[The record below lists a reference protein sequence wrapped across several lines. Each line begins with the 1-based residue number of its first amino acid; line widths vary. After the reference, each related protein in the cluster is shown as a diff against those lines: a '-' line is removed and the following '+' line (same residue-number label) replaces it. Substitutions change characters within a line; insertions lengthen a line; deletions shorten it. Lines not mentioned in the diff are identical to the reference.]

1 MPSTRTPAIGRL
13 PHVQAVAKPD
23 GRVYLYYRRDGRR
36 HALPGPEGSIAFREA
51 YDRIHSAHGVAPRPN
66 SATAGTVE
74 AAIID
79 YLSNPDFTT
88 LAPASQRQYR
98 WTLDQFRGAFGPL
111 RLADLDSG
119 WWEALRARYTGRA
132 IKWNHLRSR
141 MRDVIDLHRRLHP
154 KAMTHNPLAESKRI
168 KVAKSRQNRP
178 WPRDALAKVLAA
190 ATPEFRALVITYLM
204 TTQRGCDVTTLPRAA
219 YDAEA
224 RTLTLTQQKT
234 DVPQVLHVPAALAA
248 ALASMEGRH
257 RHRLLVT
264 PRGEAWTTSNA
275 QETLRRLL
283 QNLGLPRY
291 TLHGL
296 RATGPTA
303 LAMDGQPNRVGRALT
318 GHQDDAS
325 YEGYTAGADK
335 YELAKQGAEA
345 LDRIFGSLVASAEAA
360 GNQTKAAGLTGR
372 AAAKAKREAV
382 ATALETVNP
391 VPLRQRAKAG

>member
-1 MPSTRTPAIGRL
+1 MPSTRTPTIGRL

-23 GRVYLYYRRDGRR
+23 GRIYLYYRRDGRR
-36 HALPGPEGSIAFREA
+36 HALVGPEGSVPFREA
-51 YDRIHSAHGVAPRPN
+51 YDKVHSAHSVTPRPN
-66 SATAGTVE
+66 GAAAGTVE
-74 AAIID
+74 AAITA
-79 YLSNPDFTT
+79 YLSNPDFSA

-98 WTLDQFRGAFGPL
+98 WTLDQFRGAFGPM
-111 RLADLDSG
+111 RIAELDSA

-132 IKWNHLRSR
+132 NKWNHLRSR
-141 MRDVIDLHRRLHP
+141 MRDVIALHRRLHP
-154 KAMTHNPLAESKRI
+154 QAMTHNPLAESKRI
-168 KVAKSRQNRP
+168 KTAKSRQNRA
-178 WPRDALAKVLAA
+178 WPKDVLAKVLAA
-190 ATPEFRALVITYLM
+190 ATPEFRALIITYLM
-204 TTQRGCDVTTLPRAA
+204 TTQRGCDVTTLPSTA

-224 RTLTLTQQKT
+224 RTLTLTQRKT
-234 DVPQVLHVPAALAA
+234 DVDQVLHVPAALAA

-257 RHRLLVT
+257 RDRLLVT

-283 QNLGLPRY
+283 ENLQLPRY

-303 LAMDGQPNRVGRALT
+303 LVMDGQPNRVGRALT

-335 YELAKQGAEA
+335 FELARQGAEA
-345 LDRIFGSLVASAEAA
+345 LDRIFGGLVAGADST
-360 GNQTKAAGLTGR
+360 GNRTKAAGLTGR

-391 VPLRQRAKAG
+391 AALRQRAKVG